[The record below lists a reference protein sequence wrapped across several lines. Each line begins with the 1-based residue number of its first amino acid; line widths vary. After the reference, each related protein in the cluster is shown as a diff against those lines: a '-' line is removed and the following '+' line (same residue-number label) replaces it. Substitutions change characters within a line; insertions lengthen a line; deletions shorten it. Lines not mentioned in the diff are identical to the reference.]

1 MHKTKKKWGN
11 EGLGLTNSPI
21 IDFLC
26 HMPFLTVTICLLA
39 AYGVLMAL
47 YTRGY
52 WRMRPFAAGSKV
64 PKSKFS
70 VIIPARNEASN
81 IEDCITGILAQK
93 YPAHLFDIIVVDD
106 FSEDETAQ
114 VVSKIALQHNNVRLL
129 QLKDFTNNENLIAY
143 KKRAIEIAINEASGD
158 WIVTT
163 DADCSVTTN
172 WLATYDAYI
181 QEHDC
186 VMMAAPV
193 AYTNTGSLLSIF
205 QVLDFIS
212 LQGITAAAVASG
224 SHTLCNG
231 ANLCYSKKA
240 FESVGKFSGIDHLPS
255 GDDMLLMHKMKKSYP
270 GKIGYLFAQEAVV
283 TTAPSATL
291 GLFLQ
296 QRIRW
301 ASKATGYQDKI
312 IFWILLLVYLVNAS
326 LLLYLPIHFLQT
338 GNIYTW
344 LILIGCKTLIE
355 IPFMFA
361 SATFFKQQKLL
372 WWFALMQPFHIVY
385 TLVAGWFGTFGSY
398 KWKGRTVM
406 KQQDD
411 HFFRKLR
418 RNKAA
423 SVSLFIVAAAFLMAV
438 FAYFMAPEHSPN
450 ANRMIPEIGSMKPG
464 FTIQLLQV
472 KRIGETKQISFFEK
486 LIGGEE
492 DVYTF
497 IPITSYTIK
506 GSDIYFQKYIDEGI
520 TESGVMQLSLVA
532 NNPVITQTY
541 YAGTDKFGRDMLSR
555 LIIGVRVSLGVGL
568 IAVLLSLTI
577 GILLGALAGFYRGW
591 IDECIMWFINVIWS
605 IPTLLLVFAITLVLG
620 KGFWQVFIAVG
631 LTMWVNVA
639 RLVRGQVMAIK
650 NREFIEATRVLGYS
664 DTRTIFIHILP
675 NIIGPILVIA
685 ASNFASAIVIE
696 AGLSFL
702 GVGVQPPQPSWGLMI
717 KENYNFII
725 THNPALALAPG
736 IAIMILVLA
745 FNLLGNGLRDAF
757 NVREK

>member
-1 MHKTKKKWGN
+1 M
-11 EGLGLTNSPI
+11 
-21 IDFLC
+21 
-26 HMPFLTVTICLLA
+26 A

-47 YTRGY
+47 YTRGH
-52 WRMRPFAAGSKV
+52 WNLRAFVAKGKTPQT
-64 PKSKFS
+64 KFS
-70 VIIPARNEASN
+70 IVIPARNEAAN
-81 IEDCITGILAQK
+81 IENCIAGILAQN
-93 YPAHLFDIIVVDD
+93 YPSHLFELIVIDD
-106 FSEDETAQ
+106 FSEDETANI
-114 VVSKIALQHNNVRLL
+114 VGSIALQYNNVRLL
-129 QLKDFTNNENLIAY
+129 RLQDFTKDENIVAY
-143 KKRAIEIAINEASGD
+143 KKRAIEIAIEQANHP

-163 DADCSVTTN
+163 DADCSFTNN
-172 WLATYDAYI
+172 WLASYDAYI
-181 QEHDC
+181 QEHNC
-186 VMMAAPV
+186 VMIAAPV
-193 AYTNTGSLLSIF
+193 SYKNTGSFLSVF

-212 LQGITAAAVASG
+212 LQGITAAAVGSG

-231 ANLCYSKKA
+231 ANLCYSKEA

-255 GDDMLLMHKMKKSYP
+255 GDDMLLMHKMKRSYP
-270 GKIGYLFAQEAVV
+270 EKIGYLYAQDAVV

-291 GLFLQ
+291 DLFIQ

-301 ASKATGYQDKI
+301 SSKALGYQDKI
-312 IFWILLLVYLVNAS
+312 IFWILLLVYLVNFS
-326 LLLYLPIHFLQT
+326 LLVYLPVNLIET
-338 GNIYTW
+338 GNINNW
-344 LILIGCKTLIE
+344 LVFIGCKTLVE
-355 IPFMFA
+355 VPFMYA
-361 SATFFKQQKLL
+361 AAKFFKQKKLL
-372 WWFALMQPFHIVY
+372 WWFLLMQPFHILY
-385 TLVAGWFGTFGSY
+385 TVVAGWFGTFGSY
-398 KWKGRTVM
+398 KWKGRTVT
-406 KQQDD
+406 KNEPDR
-411 HFFRKLR
+411 FFRKLK
-418 RNKAA
+418 RNKPA
-423 SVSLFIVAAAFLMAV
+423 SVSLYIITAAFLMAV
-438 FAYFMAPEHSPN
+438 FAYFIAPEHSPN

-472 KRIGETKQISFFEK
+472 KRIGQTTNASFFDRLLNGK
-486 LIGGEE
+486 E
-492 DVYTF
+492 DANTF
-497 IPITSYTIK
+497 IPITSYHIK
-506 GSDIYFQKYIDEGI
+506 GDSIYYQKYIDEGI
-520 TESGVMQLSLVA
+520 TEAGVMPLSLA
-532 NNPVITQTY
+532 AKEPVIKQTY

-555 LIIGVRVSLGVGL
+555 LIIGVRVSLGVGM

-650 NREFIEATRVLGYS
+650 NREFIEAAQVLGYS
-664 DTRTIFIHILP
+664 NTRTIFLHILP
-675 NIIGPILVIA
+675 NIIGPVLVIA

-736 IAIMILVLA
+736 IAIMVLVLA

>member
-1 MHKTKKKWGN
+1 M
-11 EGLGLTNSPI
+11 S
-21 IDFLC
+21 
-26 HMPFLTVTICLLA
+26 FLTVTICLLA

-52 WRMRPFAAGSKV
+52 WSMRGFVASG
-64 PKSKFS
+64 KSPITKFS

-81 IEDCITGILAQK
+81 IEACIAGIRAQN
-93 YPAHLFDIIVVDD
+93 YPSHLFEIIVVDD

-114 VVSKIALQHNNVRLL
+114 KVLKIAQQHSNVHLLRLQ
-129 QLKDFTNNENLIAY
+129 DFTKDENLVAY
-143 KKRAIEIAINEASGD
+143 KKRAIEIAITQATGD
-158 WIVTT
+158 WMVTT
-163 DADCSVTTN
+163 DADCSFTNN
-172 WLATYDAYI
+172 WLASYDAYI
-181 QEHDC
+181 QEHDS
-186 VMMAAPV
+186 VMVAAPV
-193 AYTNTGSLLSIF
+193 AYTNTGGFLSIF

-231 ANLCYSKKA
+231 ANLCYSKEA
-240 FESVGKFSGIDHLPS
+240 FERVGKFSGIDHLPS

-270 GKIGYLFAQEAVV
+270 GKIGYLYAQNAVV
-283 TTAPSATL
+283 TTAPSDTM
-291 GLFLQ
+291 GLFIQ

-301 ASKATGYQDKI
+301 ASKASGYQDKI
-312 IFWILLLVYLVNAS
+312 IFWILLLVYLVNFS
-326 LLLYLPIHFLQT
+326 LLVYLPINALQK
-338 GNIYTW
+338 GNINNW
-344 LILIGCKTLIE
+344 LILMGCKTLIE
-355 IPFMFA
+355 IPFMYA
-361 SATFFKQQKLL
+361 SAKFFKQQKLL

-385 TLVAGWFGTFGSY
+385 TVVAGWFGTFGSY
-398 KWKGRTVM
+398 TWKGRTVM
-406 KQQDD
+406 QQQGT
-411 HFFRKLR
+411 FFRKLR

-423 SVSLFIVAAAFLMAV
+423 SVSLYIVTAAFLMAV
-438 FAYFMAPEHSPN
+438 FAYFIAPEHSPN

-472 KRIGETKQISFFEK
+472 KRTNQTPNSSFFDR
-486 LIGGEE
+486 LINGEE
-492 DVYTF
+492 DAYTF

-506 GSDIYFQKYIDEGI
+506 GSDIHYQKYIDEGI
-520 TESGVMQLSLVA
+520 TEPGAMPLSLVA
-532 NNPVITQTY
+532 NNPVIKQTY

-591 IDECIMWFINVIWS
+591 IDDCIMWFINVIWS

-650 NREFIEATRVLGYS
+650 NREFIEATSVLGYS
-664 DTRTIFIHILP
+664 DMRTIFIHILP
-675 NIIGPILVIA
+675 NIIGPVLVIA

-736 IAIMILVLA
+736 IAIMMLVLA

>member
-1 MHKTKKKWGN
+1 M
-11 EGLGLTNSPI
+11 
-21 IDFLC
+21 
-26 HMPFLTVTICLLA
+26 A

-47 YTRGY
+47 YTRGH
-52 WRMRPFAAGSKV
+52 WNLRAFVAKGKTPQT
-64 PKSKFS
+64 KFS
-70 VIIPARNEASN
+70 IVIPARNEAAN
-81 IEDCITGILAQK
+81 IENCIAGILAQN
-93 YPAHLFDIIVVDD
+93 YPSHLFELIVIDD
-106 FSEDETAQ
+106 FSEDETANI
-114 VVSKIALQHNNVRLL
+114 VGSIALQYNNVRLL
-129 QLKDFTNNENLIAY
+129 RLQDFTKDENIVAY
-143 KKRAIEIAINEASGD
+143 KKRAIEIAIEQANHP

-163 DADCSVTTN
+163 DADCSFTNN
-172 WLATYDAYI
+172 WLASYDAYI
-181 QEHDC
+181 QEHNC
-186 VMMAAPV
+186 VMIAAPV
-193 AYTNTGSLLSIF
+193 SYKNTGSFLSVF

-212 LQGITAAAVASG
+212 LQGITAAAVGSG

-231 ANLCYSKKA
+231 ANLCYSKEA

-255 GDDMLLMHKMKKSYP
+255 GDDMLLMHKMKRSYP
-270 GKIGYLFAQEAVV
+270 EKIGYLYAQDAVV

-291 GLFLQ
+291 DLFIQ

-301 ASKATGYQDKI
+301 SSKALGYQDKI
-312 IFWILLLVYLVNAS
+312 IFWILLLVYLVNFS
-326 LLLYLPIHFLQT
+326 LLVYLPVNLIET
-338 GNIYTW
+338 GNINNW
-344 LILIGCKTLIE
+344 LVFIGCKTLVE
-355 IPFMFA
+355 VPFMYA
-361 SATFFKQQKLL
+361 AAKFFKQQKLL
-372 WWFALMQPFHIVY
+372 WWFLLMQPFHILY
-385 TLVAGWFGTFGSY
+385 TVVAGWFGTFGSY
-398 KWKGRTVM
+398 KWKGRTVT
-406 KQQDD
+406 KNEPDR
-411 HFFRKLR
+411 FFRKLK
-418 RNKAA
+418 RNKPA
-423 SVSLFIVAAAFLMAV
+423 SVSLYIITAAFLMAV
-438 FAYFMAPEHSPN
+438 FAYFIAPEHSPN

-472 KRIGETKQISFFEK
+472 KRIGQTTNASFFDRLLNGK
-486 LIGGEE
+486 E
-492 DVYTF
+492 DANTF
-497 IPITSYTIK
+497 IPITSYHIK
-506 GSDIYFQKYIDEGI
+506 GDSIYYQKYIDEGI
-520 TESGVMQLSLVA
+520 TEAGVMPLSLA
-532 NNPVITQTY
+532 AKEPVIKQTY

-555 LIIGVRVSLGVGL
+555 LIIGVRVSLGVGM

-639 RLVRGQVMAIK
+639 RLVRGQVMANK
-650 NREFIEATRVLGYS
+650 NREFIEAAQVLGYS
-664 DTRTIFIHILP
+664 NTRTIFLHILP
-675 NIIGPILVIA
+675 NIIGPVLVIA